1 MARRERMSGVD
12 TAWLRMD
19 RPSNL
24 MMIVAVLVFDRRPD
38 FRRLKRTVG
47 VRLAGYRR
55 FSQTPILDATGG
67 WWEDDPSFDLRRHVT
82 RVRLKGAR
90 GPGELRQLVARLAQR
105 PLDLRHPLWEFTLVE
120 NFNDGAALVARIHH
134 CIADGIALVRVM
146 LSLTDDTPDAP
157 IGRASRR
164 RGRRADEAH
173 AAGALEHLVQPVA
186 GALRGAVWLSSE
198 ALERYIALLRDPA
211 QVIDYARAAAQ
222 VTEDVAALATMAD
235 DSHTRFKGKPRRSKR
250 VAWSEP
256 LPLSEVKAV
265 GKALGCSVNDVLLAS
280 VAGSLGAYLAACGD
294 KVAGVEVRAMVPVN
308 LRRPGSEQQLGNR
321 FGLVPLLLPVGLAN
335 PFERVYAVRTRM
347 EALKGSY
354 VAPISLALLE
364 LIGFLPRS
372 VQLEVLDLLA
382 NKATAV
388 MTNVPG
394 PQQPLYLAGR
404 RLEEI
409 MFWVPQSGNIGMGVS
424 ILSYNGGVQFGLIT
438 DARLVPDPE
447 RIIDRFRPEFDKL
460 LLALLMEPWD
470 AQRDPRDIER
480 DLGLALRA
488 ARRRVGE
495 APIDRMSLAD

>member
-24 MMIVAVLVFDRRPD
+24 MMIVAVLVLDRRPD
-38 FRRLKRTVG
+38 FGRLKRTVG
-47 VRLAGYRR
+47 ARLAPFRR
-55 FSQTPILDATGG
+55 FHQTPVLEATGG
-67 WWEDDPSFDLRRHVT
+67 WWEDDSAFDLARHVT
-82 RVRLKGAR
+82 RARLPGAR
-90 GPGELRQLVARLAQR
+90 GGRELRQLVARLAAQR
-105 PLDLRHPLWEFTLVE
+105 LDPRHPLWSFTLVE
-120 NFNDGAALVARIHH
+120 NFNDGAVLVARIHH

-146 LSLTDDTPDAP
+146 LSLTDDAPDAP
-157 IGRASRR
+157 IGRAPRR
-164 RGRRADEAH
+164 AGRRPDKEH
-173 AAGALEHLVQPVA
+173 AAGALELLVQPLA
-186 GALRGAVWLSSE
+186 GALRGAVRLSGD
-198 ALERYIALLRDPA
+198 ALEKYLELLRDPGH
-211 QVIDYARAAAQ
+211 VIDYARAAAQ

-235 DSHTRFKGKPRRSKR
+235 DSRTRFKGRPRRRKR

-256 LPLSEVKAV
+256 LPLAEVKAV
-265 GKALGCSVNDVLLAS
+265 GNALGCSVNDILLAS

-294 KVAGVEVRAMVPVN
+294 AVTGVEVRAMVPVN
-308 LRRPGSEQQLGNR
+308 LRRPGSEEQLGNR

-335 PFERVYAVRTRM
+335 PFERVYTVRARM

-364 LIGFLPRS
+364 VMGLLPRP
-372 VQLEVLDLLA
+372 VQQEVLDLLA

-404 RLEEI
+404 RLDEI

-447 RIIDRFRPEFDKL
+447 RIIIRFRAEFDKL

-470 AQRDPRDIER
+470 VQRDPRDIER
-480 DLGLALRA
+480 DLAAALRA
-488 ARRRVGE
+488 ARGRVA
-495 APIDRMSLAD
+495 APSADPMSLAD